1 MKANTQTSKITLGIE
16 QKYLHIKA
24 AASFNIHFSLI
35 KWKLNETPLKET
47 ILVSVL
53 SDKTKWL

>member
-24 AASFNIHFSLI
+24 AASFNIHILI
-35 KWKLNETPLKET
+35 LAWLNEN
-47 ILVSVL
+47 
-53 SDKTKWL
+53 